1 MNASRVKS
9 AQDAVA
15 SSLKTGNRTSTVSVV
30 RGFMG
35 SLGGVAFATAAVI
48 CLTLTPNAMACK
60 IPGAPGRTTGSFP
73 NTSAITQAASV
84 PAGEAH
90 DAAAPPI
97 PARSGGNSVLGGVQG
112 LWQVNF
118 ISGGQT
124 VDMAFEV
131 FHSDG
136 TEMINDIT
144 PPAEGNVCLGVYVQT
159 DRTTYKLTHPSWTFD
174 ASGNL
179 TGTGMFSETINMT
192 NADKF
197 TGSYTL
203 NYFDTNANPVGT
215 YNGTFTATRILPNY

>member
-1 MNASRVKS
+1 MNAPRLNKLAGTAIS
-9 AQDAVA
+9 A
-15 SSLKTGNRTSTVSVV
+15 L
-30 RGFMG
+30 
-35 SLGGVAFATAAVI
+35 AVI
-48 CLTLTPNAMACK
+48 CLTFGTNAMACK

-73 NTSAITQAASV
+73 NMSAIMQAASQRT
-84 PAGEAH
+84 GEAR
-90 DAAAPPI
+90 DAAAPSPSN
-97 PARSGGNSVLGGVQG
+97 RGGGSSVAGVQG
-112 LWQVNF
+112 LWQVNY

-144 PPAEGNVCLGVYVQT
+144 PPAEGNVCLGVYVQS
-159 DRTTYKLTHPSWTFD
+159 DRTTYKLTHPAWTFD
-174 ASGNL
+174 ASGNF
-179 TGTGMFSETINMT
+179 TGTSMFSETITMT
-192 NADKF
+192 NADNF